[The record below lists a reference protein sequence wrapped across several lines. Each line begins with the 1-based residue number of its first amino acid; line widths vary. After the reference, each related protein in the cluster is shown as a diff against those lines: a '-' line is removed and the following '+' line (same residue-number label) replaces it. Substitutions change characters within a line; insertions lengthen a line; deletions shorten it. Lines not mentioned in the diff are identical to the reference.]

1 MSIITSRLRHPAVL
15 MVVVVLL
22 AGGAAAAYW
31 FQPWKIVSTT
41 TVDEPPPTAA
51 AQAAAAVPVTVDAP
65 RSPLVQAEGTFI
77 SHEHTTTGTAKLVRL
92 SDGSQVLRLEN
103 LDTSDGP
110 KLVVLL
116 TDAPVIAGRDG
127 WHTFEQG
134 RHVNLGALKGNS
146 GSANYAV
153 PAGVDVTGLDSVS
166 IWCDRFDVSFGAA
179 ELKPPGTPTA
189 R

>member
-1 MSIITSRLRHPAVL
+1 MSNTSSRLRHPAVL
-15 MVVVVLL
+15 VVVALL
-22 AGGAAAAYW
+22 LVAVGTAAYW
-31 FQPWKIVSTT
+31 FQPWRLATTT
-41 TVDEPPPTAA
+41 TVDEAPPTAA
-51 AQAAAAVPVTVDAP
+51 APAGQVTVASP
-65 RSPLVQAEGTFI
+65 RPPLVQAEGAFI
-77 SHEHTTTGTAKLVRL
+77 SHEHATTGTAKLMRL

-116 TDAPVIAGRDG
+116 ADAPVIGNSDG
-127 WHTFEQG
+127 WHVFEQG

-153 PAGVDVTGLDSVS
+153 PAGVDVMGLDSVS

-179 ELKPPGTPTA
+179 ELKPSS

>member
-1 MSIITSRLRHPAVL
+1 MSNTSSRLRNPAVL
-15 MVVVVLL
+15 IVVALL
-22 AGGAAAAYW
+22 LVAVGVAAYW
-31 FQPWKIVSTT
+31 FQPWKLVTTT
-41 TVDEPPPTAA
+41 TVDEASPTAA
-51 AQAAAAVPVTVDAP
+51 APAPTAGPVNVDSP
-65 RSPLVQAEGTFI
+65 RPPLVVAEGEFI
-77 SHEHTTTGTAKLVRL
+77 SHEHATTGTAKLVRL

-116 TDAPVIAGRDG
+116 ADAPVIGNSDG
-127 WHTFEQG
+127 WHVFEQG

-146 GSANYAV
+146 GSANYQV

-179 ELKPPGTPTA
+179 ELKSSSG
-189 R
+189 

>member
-1 MSIITSRLRHPAVL
+1 MSNTSSRLRHPAVL
-15 MVVVVLL
+15 VAVAVFLV
-22 AGGAAAAYW
+22 GVGIAAYW
-31 FQPWKIVSTT
+31 FQPWKLVTTT
-41 TVDEPPPTAA
+41 TVDEPLPAA
-51 AQAAAAVPVTVDAP
+51 AGPVATAVPVTVASP
-65 RSPLVQAEGTFI
+65 RPPLVLAEGAFI
-77 SHEHTTTGTAKLVRL
+77 SHEHATTGTAKLIRL

-116 TDAPVIAGRDG
+116 TDAPVIGNSDG
-127 WHTFEQG
+127 WHVFEQG

-146 GSANYAV
+146 GSANYIV
-153 PAGVDVTGLDSVS
+153 PAGIDVAGLDSVS

-179 ELKPPGTPTA
+179 ALAPSS

>member
-1 MSIITSRLRHPAVL
+1 MSNTSSRLRHPVVL
-15 MVVVVLL
+15 IVVAVLL
-22 AGGAAAAYW
+22 AAVGAAAYW
-31 FQPWKIVSTT
+31 FQPWKLVTTT
-41 TVDEPPPTAA
+41 TVDEAPPTAA
-51 AQAAAAVPVTVDAP
+51 AQAATAVPVTVDSP
-65 RSPLVQAEGTFI
+65 RPPLVTAEGAFI
-77 SHEHTTTGTAKLVRL
+77 SHEHATTGTAKLISL

-116 TDAPVIAGRDG
+116 ADAPVIPNSDG
-127 WHTFEQG
+127 WHVFEQG

-153 PAGVDVTGLDSVS
+153 PAGIDVAGLDSVS

-179 ELKPPGTPTA
+179 ELKPSRG
-189 R
+189 